1 MPIISEFFGIKVQ
14 MYWEDHLPPHF
25 HAEYSGNKVMIEIQ
39 SATVIKGI
47 FPFRQL
53 KLILAWC
60 EIHKDELLINWE
72 LGMKDENFKKIEPL
86 K

>member
-1 MPIISEFFGIKVQ
+1 
-14 MYWEDHLPPHF
+14 
-25 HAEYSGNKVMIEIQ
+25 MIEIQ
-39 SATVIKGI
+39 SATVIKGM

-60 EIHKDELLINWE
+60 EIHKDELFKNWE